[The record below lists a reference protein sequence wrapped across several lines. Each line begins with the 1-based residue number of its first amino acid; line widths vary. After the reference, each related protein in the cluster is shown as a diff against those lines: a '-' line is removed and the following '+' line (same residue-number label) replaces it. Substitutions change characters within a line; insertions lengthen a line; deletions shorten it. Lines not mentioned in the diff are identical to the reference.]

1 MTKGVRLVFR
11 SGNGVSRLAVTNVAQ
26 DLFGG
31 IVLPV
36 CADGSIVVQR
46 AGGTYGQRLKTDGFC
61 GSQFDVDCGDHRSC
75 RVWPWERQGEANER
89 RKRNR
94 WRRQDN
100 KGLRERDHTT
110 D

>member
-1 MTKGVRLVFR
+1 MTKGVRPVFR

-26 DLFGG
+26 DLAAGSFY
-31 IVLPV
+31 L

-61 GSQFDVDCGDHRSC
+61 GSQFGVDCGDHRSC

-94 WRRQDN
+94 WRRQDD